1 MNAKTVDKMTRKA
14 HMEVNAIVKE
24 LEVALSQVKYHNDRL
39 QRSVELDD
47 MADCLD
53 SINRQVRMMKS
64 HINETALAYIAGQFD
79 AWAEEE

>member
-1 MNAKTVDKMTRKA
+1 MNVKSIDKLTMKA
-14 HMEVNAIVKE
+14 HMEGNAIVKE

-39 QRSVELDD
+39 QKSIKLDD

-53 SINRQVRMMKS
+53 NINRQIRMMKS

-79 AWAEEE
+79 AWAEEK